1 MLKLKSHPSN
11 YMLRAEF
18 LEVLAEFNASLD
30 SDVVNL
36 YIEACLVDVDGKKRI
51 NVHLMANHY
60 LHRHPTNS

>member
-1 MLKLKSHPSN
+1 
-11 YMLRAEF
+11 MLRAEF

-30 SDVVNL
+30 SDVVNS